1 MLKFLIVALAMSL
14 TTACTTPPPV
24 PAAARTEL
32 APTGKLR
39 AGMNL
44 GNALFTQ
51 KDSATG
57 ALRGVSV
64 DLMRELGARLGVPVE
79 FVMYDTPGQVA
90 DAADSNAWDVAILA
104 IEQARARTIAFSPP
118 MTEIEATYVVH
129 TDSPLHTAAQ
139 VDGAGVRIAASEK
152 AGYELYLTRTVR
164 NASLIRPKGLPAAIE
179 LFNARGADALAALK
193 PQLLESTAMLK
204 DARMVDGN
212 FMIVNH
218 GLGTPRERPAGA
230 AYLQAFVNDLV
241 ASGFIARSIA
251 ANGVQGL
258 SAVK

>member
-1 MLKFLIVALAMSL
+1 MPLSS
-14 TTACTTPPPV
+14 TRTPHPPV
-24 PAAARTEL
+24 TDAVCSEL
-32 APTGKLR
+32 APSGKLR

-51 KDSATG
+51 KDPSSG

-79 FVMYDTPGQVA
+79 FVVYETPGQVA
-90 DAADSNAWDVAILA
+90 DAAESGQWDVAVLA
-104 IEQARARTIAFSPP
+104 IEQARARTIAFSRP

-129 TDSPLHTAAQ
+129 KDSPLHAATQ
-139 VDGAGVRIAASEK
+139 VDGSGVRIAASDK

-164 NASLIRPKGLPAAIE
+164 DATLIRPKGFPAAIE
-179 LFNARGADALAALK
+179 LFNARGADALAALR
-193 PQLLESTAMLK
+193 PQLLESMAMLPEG
-204 DARMVDGN
+204 RMVEGN

-218 GLGTPRERPAGA
+218 GLGTPRERRAAA
-230 AYLQAFVNDLV
+230 AYLDAFVGDLV

-258 SAVK
+258 TAVR